1 MIGGFIADGWREFK
15 FDLTSV
21 SKLQESTTTGRR
33 MRDENNT
40 ATEPVDILEE
50 NEWGDREMGSYMEKI
65 KGIWLEVQQ
74 MQLVTD

>member
-1 MIGGFIADGWREFK
+1 
-15 FDLTSV
+15 
-21 SKLQESTTTGRR
+21 

-40 ATEPVDILEE
+40 ATAIVDILEE
-50 NEWGDREMGSYMEKI
+50 NEWVEREMGSFILKKI